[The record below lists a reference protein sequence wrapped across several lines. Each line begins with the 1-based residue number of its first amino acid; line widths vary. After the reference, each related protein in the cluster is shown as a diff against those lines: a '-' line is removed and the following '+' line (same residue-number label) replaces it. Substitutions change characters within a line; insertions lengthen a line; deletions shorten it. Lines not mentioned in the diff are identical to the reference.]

1 MQGTDVIQEKKRNE
15 LFSTIMTL
23 MMTLLFKGMCFCF
36 KFSVYIIISF
46 LQMVINLIY
55 KLMDFDNWDFLNKR
69 NQVKEDRLL
78 EVDVLEGSSKHEY
91 IVKRSAKYDSL
102 YEGIEGLLQ
111 VDSGQQA
118 VIDNVIAEDILK
130 KIDIIVYESEKNA
143 LQQGYKF
150 ARETKYILQDGEI
163 YESYI
168 KSRVMRGE

>member
-1 MQGTDVIQEKKRNE
+1 MQQADLIQEEKNKG
-15 LFSTIMTL
+15 LFSTIL
-23 MMTLLFKGMCFCF
+23 MLMFKGMCFCF
-36 KFSVYIIISF
+36 KFSIYLIISF
-46 LQMVINLIY
+46 LQLIINIIY
-55 KLMDFDNWDFLNKR
+55 ALMDFDNWDFLNNR
-69 NQVKEDRLL
+69 NKIKEDRLL

-91 IVKRSAKYDSL
+91 VVKRSAKYDRM

-111 VDSGQQA
+111 VGQGEQA
-118 VIDNVIAEDILK
+118 VIDNIMAEDILK

-150 ARETKYILQDGEI
+150 ARETKYILKDGEV

>member
-1 MQGTDVIQEKKRNE
+1 MQGTDVIQEEKRNE

-23 MMTLLFKGMCFCF
+23 LLKGMCFCF

-91 IVKRSAKYDSL
+91 VVKRSAKYDSL

-118 VIDNVIAEDILK
+118 VIDDVMAEDILK

-150 ARETKYILQDGEI
+150 ARETKYILNDGEV

>member
-1 MQGTDVIQEKKRNE
+1 MQGTDVIQEEKRNE

-23 MMTLLFKGMCFCF
+23 LLKGICFCF
-36 KFSVYIIISF
+36 KFSVYLIISF
-46 LQMVINLIY
+46 LQMIINLIY
-55 KLMDFDNWDFLNKR
+55 ALMDFDNWSFLNHR
-69 NQVKEDRLL
+69 KEAEEQRLM
-78 EVDVLEGSSKHEY
+78 EVEVQENSSKHEY
-91 IVKRSAKYDSL
+91 IVKRSSKYDSM
-102 YEGIEGLLQ
+102 YKGIEGLLQ

-118 VIDNVIAEDILK
+118 VIDDVMAEDILK

-150 ARETKYILQDGEI
+150 ARETKYILNDGEV